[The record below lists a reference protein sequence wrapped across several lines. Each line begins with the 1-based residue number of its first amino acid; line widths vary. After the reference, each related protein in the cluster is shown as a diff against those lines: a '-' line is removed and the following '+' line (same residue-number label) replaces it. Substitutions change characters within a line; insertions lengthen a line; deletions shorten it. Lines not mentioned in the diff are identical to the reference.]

1 MKATASDWN
10 IQIIFFWQMWI
21 LYYFLSI
28 ILLITDNF
36 LMQLNLSSI
45 WAHVGVIYNS

>member
-1 MKATASDWN
+1 MKAIASDWN

-21 LYYFLSI
+21 LYYFLNI

-36 LMQLNLSSI
+36 LMQLNLSPI
-45 WAHVGVIYNS
+45 EHV